1 MENEEFDEESLF
13 SGKNTLRYNTQ
24 NENETGTIKTICPQ
38 MKNDYLK
45 RLEIKRK
52 SNIRYK
58 RCNRNRDC

>member
-45 RLEIKRK
+45 RLEIKK
-52 SNIRYK
+52 EKQY
-58 RCNRNRDC
+58 